1 MKKNGMFS
9 GIVLI
14 GLGLYFF
21 ASQFSLPFLK
31 FFQGWPALFVIFG
44 VALLGQAYS
53 AREYQ
58 HIFSGI
64 VLFGFGIHF
73 LLVQLWKSWP
83 NEMGVLFFIVALAF
97 LLSSRKMKTGLMQ
110 GMLFFALSFVMLFSE
125 RFTPAFHM
133 IETSISFL
141 WKFWPLAFILFGVYI
156 LWTKKK

>member
-21 ASQFSLPFLK
+21 AGQFSLPFFK
-31 FFQGWPALFVIFG
+31 FFQGWPALFIIFG
-44 VALLGQAYS
+44 AALLAQAYS

-58 HIFSGI
+58 HLFSGTL
-64 VLFGFGIHF
+64 LFGFGLQFI
-73 LLVQLWKSWP
+73 LVQLWRGWP
-83 NEMGVLFFIVALAF
+83 NEIGVFFLIVALAF
-97 LLSSRKMKTGLMQ
+97 LLSARKMKTGLMQ
-110 GMLFFALSFVMLFSE
+110 SVLFFALSFVILFSE
-125 RFTPAFHM
+125 RFAHVFHI
-133 IETSISFL
+133 IETSISFI